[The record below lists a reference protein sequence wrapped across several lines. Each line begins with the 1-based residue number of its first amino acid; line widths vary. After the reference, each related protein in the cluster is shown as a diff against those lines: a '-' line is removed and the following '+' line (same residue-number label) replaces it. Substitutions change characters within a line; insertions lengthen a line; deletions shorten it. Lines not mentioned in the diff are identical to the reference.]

1 MTEDRKWDIKEW
13 LPFMAANDPL
23 VYDILKD
30 GGIAYPISARPEEIL
45 DEVLHTLI
53 IALYRRY
60 HEFRAGIPQ
69 KEDLR

>member
-1 MTEDRKWDIKEW
+1 MEDRKWDIKEW

-30 GGIAYPISARPEEIL
+30 SGIEYPISARPEEVST
-45 DEVLHTLI
+45 ETLQTLV

-60 HEFRAGIPQ
+60 HEYRAGIKP
-69 KEDLR
+69 EA